1 MKIVIQNFFKQHK
14 SKILTQMFEGK
25 DACVQLILTES
36 QALASDH
43 VKDIVVTGR
52 DAKKLINQSSI
63 WKEL

>member
-1 MKIVIQNFFKQHK
+1 
-14 SKILTQMFEGK
+14 MFEGK